1 MVSFQELGL
10 RPEILNA
17 IAELGYENPMPIQA
31 QVIPYML
38 SEQRDLVALA
48 QTGTGKTAAF
58 GLPILTMVDEELKAI
73 QALVL
78 APTRELCIQISN
90 DFKNYARYIRGT
102 RIVAVYGGENIV
114 TQFRQLDVQPQVL
127 VATPGRLIDLINRGK
142 VRLSD
147 VKYLVLDEADEM
159 LNMGF
164 KEDLETILQSVPEE
178 RRTLLF
184 SATMPKEIARIAK
197 HYMKD
202 AEEIAVGTRNAGAEN
217 VEHIYYMVKAENRYL
232 ALKRIVD
239 MNPDIYGIVF
249 CRTRQET
256 KDVAEK
262 LMKDGYNADA
272 LHGDL
277 SQAQRDTVMNRF
289 RIRNLQVL
297 VATDVAARGLDVSD
311 LTHVINYNLP
321 DDVEVYTHRSG
332 RTGRAGKKGVS
343 VSIIHTRERKKIREI
358 ERIIKKE
365 FTQLPV
371 PSGLD
376 ICKRQ
381 LFHLIDKME
390 NVNVNMEQIEP
401 YMEQIYSKLSYLSKE
416 EIISRFVSLEF
427 NRFLDYYKDAK
438 DINVEVREKDG
449 GGKREGKREAGKR
462 GRKVRMK
469 MDFGSRH
476 NANPR
481 TVLGIINDT
490 TQDKSISV
498 GDIEVTPRYTFFDIY
513 ADQAQQVLDAFSS
526 SRGGYN
532 VVIAE
537 DRDRGGRRKDDA
549 PRGRKEKSRSDD
561 KPFAQF
567 RTGRGE
573 SKKGHE
579 KTAREKRREGK
590 VNSFKQYDDLFKDE
604 FADFAFDMEKPW
616 RKRKR

>member
-58 GLPILTMVDEELKAI
+58 GLPILTMVDEELKAV

-239 MNPDIYGIVF
+239 MNPDIYGIV
-249 CRTRQET
+249 CT
-256 KDVAEK
+256 
-262 LMKDGYNADA
+262 
-272 LHGDL
+272 
-277 SQAQRDTVMNRF
+277 
-289 RIRNLQVL
+289 
-297 VATDVAARGLDVSD
+297 AT
-311 LTHVINYNLP
+311 
-321 DDVEVYTHRSG
+321 
-332 RTGRAGKKGVS
+332 
-343 VSIIHTRERKKIREI
+343 
-358 ERIIKKE
+358 
-365 FTQLPV
+365 
-371 PSGLD
+371 
-376 ICKRQ
+376 
-381 LFHLIDKME
+381 
-390 NVNVNMEQIEP
+390 
-401 YMEQIYSKLSYLSKE
+401 
-416 EIISRFVSLEF
+416 
-427 NRFLDYYKDAK
+427 
-438 DINVEVREKDG
+438 
-449 GGKREGKREAGKR
+449 
-462 GRKVRMK
+462 
-469 MDFGSRH
+469 
-476 NANPR
+476 
-481 TVLGIINDT
+481 
-490 TQDKSISV
+490 
-498 GDIEVTPRYTFFDIY
+498 
-513 ADQAQQVLDAFSS
+513 
-526 SRGGYN
+526 
-532 VVIAE
+532 
-537 DRDRGGRRKDDA
+537 
-549 PRGRKEKSRSDD
+549 
-561 KPFAQF
+561 
-567 RTGRGE
+567 
-573 SKKGHE
+573 
-579 KTAREKRREGK
+579 
-590 VNSFKQYDDLFKDE
+590 
-604 FADFAFDMEKPW
+604 
-616 RKRKR
+616 

>member
-1 MVSFQELGL
+1 M
-10 RPEILNA
+10 LN
-17 IAELGYENPMPIQA
+17 EE
-31 QVIPYML
+31 
-38 SEQRDLVALA
+38 RDLVALA

-90 DFKNYARYIRGT
+90 DFKNYARYMRGT
-102 RIVAVYGGENIV
+102 RIVPVYGGENIV

-142 VRLSD
+142 VRLSE

-164 KEDLETILQSVPEE
+164 QEDLETILQSVPEE

-197 HYMKD
+197 RYMKD

-343 VSIIHTRERKKIREI
+343 ISIIHTRERKRIREI

-365 FTQLPV
+365 FTQMPV
-371 PSGLD
+371 PNGLD

-390 NVNVNMEQIEP
+390 NVNVNIEQIEP
-401 YMEQIYSKLSYLSKE
+401 YMEQIYAKLSYLTKE
-416 EIISRFVSLEF
+416 DVIARFVSLEF

-438 DINVEVREKDG
+438 DLNVEVRDKEK
-449 GGKREGKREAGKR
+449 GGKREGKKEGGKRGER

-469 MDFGSRH
+469 MNFGGRH

-498 GDIEVTPRYTFFDIY
+498 GDIEVTPRYTFFDVF
-513 ADQAQQVLDAFSS
+513 ADQAQQVLDAFASGRS
-526 SRGGYN
+526 GYN
-532 VVIAE
+532 VVVAE
-537 DRDRGGRRKDDA
+537 ERERGGRRKDDS
-549 PRGRKEKSRSDD
+549 PKGRKEKRGDER
-561 KPFAQF
+561 PFAQF
-567 RTGRGE
+567 RTDGRGDG
-573 SKKGHE
+573 KKSRE
-579 KTAREKRREGK
+579 KSAREKRREGK
-590 VNSFKQYDDLFKDE
+590 VNTFKQYDDLFKDE

-616 RKRKR
+616 RKNKK